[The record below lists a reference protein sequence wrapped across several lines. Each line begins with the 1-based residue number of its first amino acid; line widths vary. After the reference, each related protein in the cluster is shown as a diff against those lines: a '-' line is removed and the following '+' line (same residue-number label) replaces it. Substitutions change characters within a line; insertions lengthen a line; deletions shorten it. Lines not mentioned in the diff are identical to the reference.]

1 MPKKKYNSDSLYFTD
16 RKAYYKQKSLGNREE
31 LSQSREPS
39 HYEVFSNK
47 ENLEKGIGMVAG
59 SPGRDGFLG
68 RSLDSALGLDSKL
81 TARFP
86 NLIGQGTLYRRYADG
101 YIGIQEV
108 VYLCQKAWE
117 EFQLFRN
124 TIETMVEFS
133 ASDIQISEKNASAK
147 SFCEGWLNA
156 VNMKGFSEQFYRELY
171 RSCNLFIYKINGDI
185 DKKDLKSLKDLSG
198 GEVSIPVKYTILNPA
213 QVALEG
219 GVTYD
224 AAVYKIL
231 SPYEIQRLKN
241 PKSETEKSIFKN
253 LDKDIQLQI
262 QNHSENYGGSS
273 ETLRVALKD
282 VDSIF
287 YQKQDYEYFAVPL
300 FYGVLDDIELKL
312 EMKNADRQIIHSLDS
327 MLLLLTMGGAKSRD
341 GGELP
346 PNPEHMAYMKTLFN
360 NKKAQRVLVADY
372 TTKAEYV
379 IPDIDKII
387 GKNKYEQVNED
398 IREGLQ
404 TVFGGNETFSN
415 SVTKVK
421 IFCERLE
428 KGQSIFKK
436 WLEDQLHEVCKKM
449 GFSARPKVKL
459 SKISLEDDAQMFRVY
474 TRMAELGF
482 LTPEELF
489 NATKTGVLPNMNESV
504 KSQRQ
509 FKKQKEEDIY
519 FPQIYNNSSY
529 NPLDAESAVDEE
541 NVEPSANQ
549 KGRPPAKD
557 SGFNEVRTRRVG
569 SVEQLSLKSLKD
581 VLNKFDNLKE
591 NVNKAFVEKYKVDKL
606 TDGQKEITKS
616 IALNISKN
624 YELNDWESAVS
635 KTVKDKNIFLNEE
648 MQSSIDKICEDFEI
662 SDEFLGIL
670 VHHSK

>member
-1 MPKKKYNSDSLYFTD
+1 MPKKKYNSNSLYFTD
-16 RKAYYKQKSLGNREE
+16 RKAYYEQKS
-31 LSQSREPS
+31 SAKQDEPKEPN
-39 HYEVFSNK
+39 HFEVFSNK
-47 ENLEKGIGMVAG
+47 ENLEKGIGMV
-59 SPGRDGFLG
+59 SNDYSRDGFLG
-68 RSLDSALGLDSKL
+68 RTLDSALGLNSKL
-81 TARFP
+81 TSRFP
-86 NLIGQGTLYRRYADG
+86 NLVGQGTLYRRYADG

-124 TIETMVEFS
+124 TVETMVEFS
-133 ASDIQISEKNASAK
+133 SSEIQITEKNVSAK
-147 SFCEGWLNA
+147 AFCDGWLNA

-171 RSCNLFIYKINGDI
+171 RSCNLFIYKINGEI
-185 DKKDLKSLKDLSG
+185 EKKDLKSLRDLSG

-224 AAVYKIL
+224 SAVYKIL

-262 QNHSENYGGSS
+262 QNYSENYGGSK
-273 ETLRVALKD
+273 EFLKVALKD

-312 EMKNADRQIIHSLDS
+312 EMKNADRQIIRSLDS

-346 PNPEHMAYMKTLFN
+346 PNPEHMAYMKALFD

-379 IPDIDKII
+379 IPDIEKII
-387 GKNKYEQVNED
+387 GKDKYEQVNED

-428 KGQSIFKK
+428 KGQNMFKR

-449 GFSARPKVKL
+449 GFSAKPKVKL

-489 NATKTGVLPNMNESV
+489 NATKTGVLPTMDESV

-509 FKKQKEEDIY
+509 FKQQKEEDIY

-529 NPLDAESAVDEE
+529 NPLDAETPTEE
-541 NVEPSANQ
+541 NAEPSINQ
-549 KGRPPAKD
+549 RGRPPSKD

-569 SVEQLSLKSLKD
+569 SVEQLSIKSLQN
-581 VLNKFDNLKE
+581 VLHKFDDLKE
-591 NVNKAFVEKYKVDKL
+591 NVNKAFTKKYKVKKL

-624 YELNDWESAVS
+624 YELDNWEDAILKV
-635 KTVKDKNIFLNEE
+635 VKDKNVIVNDD
-648 MQSSIDKICEDFEI
+648 MQKSIDKISQDFEI
-662 SDEFLGIL
+662 SDEFMSIL
-670 VHHSK
+670 IHHAK